1 MTALSSI
8 DQYENSNR
16 VKFPFMPP
24 MAIQRFLS
32 NFLWH
37 RQRIWR
43 MVFTMPNAPVAPTRA
58 PTPPSLSGRWFL
70 AVLGLSI
77 ALLGC
82 LFVWLMARS
91 FIRAREMRT
100 WPEVSCV
107 IISSELEE
115 RRHDE
120 NSPMEYRQNLSF
132 GYEWNGKTYTSQ
144 NLTLRGSPWS
154 SKRVLAEQRII
165 QFPRGKQTTCRVNPN
180 AVEFAVLNVDS
191 LAPGYSIWFPCLFV
205 IGGLGIT
212 YRAIMVKNS

>member
-16 VKFPFMPP
+16 VKFPFMLPV
-24 MAIQRFLS
+24 AIQHFLS

-43 MVFTMPNAPVAPTRA
+43 IDFTMLHAPAGPIQSL
-58 PTPPSLSGRWFL
+58 TPPSRAGRWFL

-77 ALLGC
+77 ALLGG
-82 LFVWLMARS
+82 LFVWLMTRS

-120 NSPMEYRQNLSF
+120 NSPMEYRQNLCF
-132 GYEWNGKTYTSQ
+132 GYEWNGKTYTGQ
-144 NLTLRGSPWS
+144 HLTLRGSPWT
-154 SKRVLAEQRII
+154 SKRALVEQQII
-165 QFPRGKQTTCRVNPN
+165 AYPRGKQTICSVNPN
-180 AVEFAVLNVDS
+180 AAEFAVLNVDS

-212 YRAIMVKNS
+212 YRAIIVKNS